1 MKRQIPNILTCFN
14 LLTGTVAILLAL
26 RDQIEMASLLLILA
40 AIFDFLD
47 GFSARLLNAQSVIGP
62 DLDSLADLV
71 SFGVAPAM
79 IVLVWSE
86 SCFLNLPPYLQT
98 DWIYFLRYIIFL
110 NPILAAVRLAK
121 FNHDERQKEAFIG
134 LATPANAF
142 FLGFIP
148 YAAEEL
154 TLLGNYW
161 VVLSVTLIFSLLL
174 VANIQMF
181 SLKFTNFRFKEN
193 LIRYIFLFLSLIL
206 LILFRLG
213 SFPVIILMYILLS
226 FGIRVFQPINRS

>member
-26 RDQIEMASLLLILA
+26 RDQTEIASLLLIVA

-47 GFSARLLNAQSVIGP
+47 GFSARLLNAHSVIGP

-79 IVLVWSE
+79 IILVWSE

-110 NPILAAVRLAK
+110 TPVLSAVRLAK

-148 YAAEEL
+148 YAADEL
-154 TLLGNYW
+154 SLLGNYW
-161 VVLSVTLIFSLLL
+161 VVLGLALLFSLLL
-174 VANIQMF
+174 VANIRMF
-181 SLKFTNFRFKEN
+181 SLKFNNFKFKDN
-193 LIRYIFLFLSLIL
+193 VVRYIFLFLSLIL
-206 LILFRLG
+206 LILFQLG
-213 SFPVIILMYILLS
+213 SFPVIILMYILISL
-226 FGIRVFQPINRS
+226 GIRVFQPNT

>member
-26 RDQIEMASLLLILA
+26 RDQIEIASILLIVA

-47 GFSARLLNAQSVIGP
+47 GFSARLLNAHSVIGP
-62 DLDSLADLV
+62 DLDSLADLI

-79 IVLVWSE
+79 IILVWSE
-86 SCFLNLPPYLQT
+86 SCFLNLPPHLQT

-110 NPILAAVRLAK
+110 TPVLSAVRLAK

-161 VVLSVTLIFSLLL
+161 VVLGLALLFSLLL
-174 VANIQMF
+174 VANIRMF
-181 SLKFTNFRFKEN
+181 SLKFNNFKFKDN
-193 LIRYIFLFLSLIL
+193 IVRYIFLFLSLIL

-213 SFPVIILMYILLS
+213 SFPVIILMYILISL
-226 FGIRVFQPINRS
+226 GIRVFQPNT

>member
-26 RDQIEMASLLLILA
+26 RDQTEIASLLLIVA

-47 GFSARLLNAQSVIGP
+47 GFSARLLNAHSVIGP

-79 IVLVWSE
+79 IIFVWSE

-110 NPILAAVRLAK
+110 TPVLSAVRLAK

-148 YAAEEL
+148 YAADEL
-154 TLLGNYW
+154 SLLGNYW
-161 VVLSVTLIFSLLL
+161 VVLGLALLFSLLL
-174 VANIQMF
+174 VANIRMF
-181 SLKFTNFRFKEN
+181 SLKFNNFKFKDN
-193 LIRYIFLFLSLIL
+193 VVRYIFLFLSLIL
-206 LILFRLG
+206 LILFQLG
-213 SFPVIILMYILLS
+213 SFPVIILMYILISL
-226 FGIRVFQPINRS
+226 GIRVFQHNT

>member
-1 MKRQIPNILTCFN
+1 MKRQIPNILTCLN

-26 RDQIEMASLLLILA
+26 RDQIEIASLLLIVA

-47 GFSARLLNAQSVIGP
+47 GFSARLLNAHSVIGP
-62 DLDSLADLV
+62 DLDSLADLI

-79 IVLVWSE
+79 IIFVWSE

-110 NPILAAVRLAK
+110 TPVLSAVRLAK

-148 YAAEEL
+148 YAADEL
-154 TLLGNYW
+154 SLLGNYW
-161 VVLSVTLIFSLLL
+161 VVLGLALLFSLLL
-174 VANIQMF
+174 VANIRMF
-181 SLKFTNFRFKEN
+181 SLKFNNFKFKDN
-193 LIRYIFLFLSLIL
+193 VVRYIFLFLSLIL
-206 LILFRLG
+206 LILFQLG
-213 SFPVIILMYILLS
+213 SFPVIILMYILISL
-226 FGIRVFQPINRS
+226 GIRVFQPNT

>member
-26 RDQIEMASLLLILA
+26 RDQTEIASLLLIVA
-40 AIFDFLD
+40 AILDFLD
-47 GFSARLLNAQSVIGP
+47 GFSARLLNAHSVIGP

-79 IVLVWSE
+79 IIFVWSE

-110 NPILAAVRLAK
+110 TPVLSAVRLAK

-148 YAAEEL
+148 YAADEL
-154 TLLGNYW
+154 SLLGNYW
-161 VVLSVTLIFSLLL
+161 VVLGLALLFSLLL
-174 VANIQMF
+174 VANIRMF
-181 SLKFTNFRFKEN
+181 SLKFNNFKFKDN
-193 LIRYIFLFLSLIL
+193 VVRYIFLFLSLIL
-206 LILFRLG
+206 LILFQLG
-213 SFPVIILMYILLS
+213 SFPVIILMYILISL
-226 FGIRVFQPINRS
+226 GIRVFQPNT

>member
-26 RDQIEMASLLLILA
+26 RDQTEIASLLLIVA

-47 GFSARLLNAQSVIGP
+47 GFSARLLNAHSVIGP

-79 IVLVWSE
+79 IIFVWSE

-110 NPILAAVRLAK
+110 TPVLSAVRLAK

-148 YAAEEL
+148 YAADEL
-154 TLLGNYW
+154 SLLGNYW
-161 VVLSVTLIFSLLL
+161 VVLGLALLFSLLL
-174 VANIQMF
+174 VANIRMF
-181 SLKFTNFRFKEN
+181 SLKFNNFKFKDN
-193 LIRYIFLFLSLIL
+193 VVRYIFLFLSLIL
-206 LILFRLG
+206 LILFQLG
-213 SFPVIILMYILLS
+213 SFPVIILMYILISL
-226 FGIRVFQPINRS
+226 GIRVFQPNT